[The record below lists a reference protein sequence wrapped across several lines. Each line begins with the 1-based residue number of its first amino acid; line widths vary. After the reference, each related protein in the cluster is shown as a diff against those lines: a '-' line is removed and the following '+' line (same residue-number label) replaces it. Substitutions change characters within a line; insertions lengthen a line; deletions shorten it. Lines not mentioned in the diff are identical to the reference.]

1 MFRLRDRKVKQF
13 AKTVTEK
20 QNSIFVFGSNR
31 LTGEFIYDLIEIG
44 LSSKVALIAD
54 DDREWIED
62 VREKI
67 TVLVEKKHE
76 KYQEPQLYDLIG
88 FSTAE
93 KIIILHD
100 NELVQY
106 IINNIEDLSH
116 SNVKIILVSQF
127 APAFVK
133 YLSQAQKDKFV
144 ITDNV
149 YSITADLYNLMGL
162 PLTQPPV
169 ITVPVPAKHIGKKFA
184 DLGITKSKILRIQR
198 PTGDDKTVNLPPNNV
213 FKAQDSV
220 MVYLFDGEDSIREI
234 IKAFE

>member
-13 AKTVTEK
+13 AKTVSEK
-20 QNSIFVFGSNR
+20 KNSIFVFGSNV
-31 LTGEFIYDLIEIG
+31 LTGEFIYDLLELG
-44 LSSKVALIAD
+44 LGGKVALIAD

-76 KYQEPQLYDLIG
+76 KYQERQLYDLIG

-106 IINNIEDLSH
+106 IINNIEDISH

-133 YLSQAQKDKFV
+133 YLSQAQKNKFV
-144 ITDNV
+144 ITDNIS
-149 YSITADLYNLMGL
+149 SITADLYNLMGL

-169 ITVPVPAKHIGKKFA
+169 ITVPVPEKHIGKKFD
-184 DLGITKSKILRIQR
+184 DLGVKKSKILRVQR
-198 PTGDDKTVNLPPNNV
+198 TINGKITNLPPENS
-213 FKAQDSV
+213 FKEQDLV
-220 MVYLFDGEDSIREI
+220 MLYLFDGEESIREI
-234 IKAFE
+234 IKIFE

>member
-13 AKTVTEK
+13 AKTVSEK
-20 QNSIFVFGSNR
+20 KNSIFVFGSNV
-31 LTGEFIYDLIEIG
+31 LTGEFIYDLLELG
-44 LSSKVALIAD
+44 LGSKVALIAD
-54 DDREWIED
+54 DDREWIDD

-67 TVLVEKKHE
+67 TVLIEKKHE
-76 KYQEPQLYDLIG
+76 KYQERQLYDMIG

-106 IINNIEDLSH
+106 IINNIEDISH

-144 ITDNV
+144 ITDNIS
-149 YSITADLYNLMGL
+149 SITADLYNLMGL

-169 ITVPVPAKHIGKKFA
+169 ITVPVPEKLVGKKF
-184 DLGITKSKILRIQR
+184 DGLEIKKSKILRVQR
-198 PTGDDKTVNLPPNNV
+198 SVNGKITNLPPENT
-213 FKAQDSV
+213 FKEQDLV
-220 MVYLFDGEDSIREI
+220 MLYLFDGEESIREI
-234 IKAFE
+234 INIFE

>member
-20 QNSIFVFGSNR
+20 KNSIFVFGSNV

-44 LSSKVALIAD
+44 LEDKVALIAD
-54 DDREWIED
+54 DEREWIED
-62 VREKI
+62 VQEKI
-67 TVLVEKKHE
+67 TVLIEKKYE
-76 KYQEPQLYDLIG
+76 KYQERQLYDLIG

-106 IINNIEDLSH
+106 IINNIEDISH
-116 SNVKIILVSQF
+116 SNVKIILVSQY

-162 PLTQPPV
+162 PLTQPPI
-169 ITVPVPAKHIGKKFA
+169 ITFPVSPKLIGKKFD
-184 DLGITKSKILRIQR
+184 DLGIKKSKILRVQR
-198 PTGDDKTVNLPPNNV
+198 TIDGKIINLPPGNV
-213 FKAQDSV
+213 FKEQDSV
-220 MVYLFDGEDSIREI
+220 TVYLYEGEDSIREI
-234 IKAFE
+234 IGVFE

>member
-1 MFRLRDRKVKQF
+1 MFKLRNRKVKQF
-13 AKTVTEK
+13 AKTVSEK
-20 QNSIFVFGSNR
+20 NNSIFVFGSNV
-31 LTGEFIYDLIEIG
+31 LTGEFIYDLLELG
-44 LSSKVALIAD
+44 LGNKVALIAD

-76 KYQEPQLYDLIG
+76 KYQERQLYDLIG

-100 NELVQY
+100 NELVEY
-106 IINNIEDLSH
+106 IINNIEDISH
-116 SNVKIILVSQF
+116 SDVKIILVSQY

-169 ITVPVPAKHIGKKFA
+169 ITVPVPEKHIGKKFD
-184 DLGITKSKILRIQR
+184 DLGIKQSKILRVQR
-198 PTGDDKTVNLPPNNV
+198 TIDGKVTNLPPENI
-213 FKAQDSV
+213 FKKHDLV
-220 MVYLFDGEDSIREI
+220 MVYLYDGEESIREI
-234 IKAFE
+234 IKIFG

>member
-13 AKTVTEK
+13 AKTVSEK
-20 QNSIFVFGSNR
+20 KNSIFVFGSNV
-31 LTGEFIYDLIEIG
+31 LTGEFIYDLLELG
-44 LSSKVALIAD
+44 LGSKVALIAD
-54 DDREWIED
+54 DDREWIDD

-67 TVLVEKKHE
+67 TVLIEKKHE
-76 KYQEPQLYDLIG
+76 KYQERQLYDMIG

-106 IINNIEDLSH
+106 IINNIEDISH

-133 YLSQAQKDKFV
+133 YLSQAQKHKFV
-144 ITDNV
+144 ITDNIS
-149 YSITADLYNLMGL
+149 SITADLYNLMGL

-169 ITVPVPAKHIGKKFA
+169 ITVPVPEKLVGKKF
-184 DLGITKSKILRIQR
+184 DGLEIKKSKILRVQR
-198 PTGDDKTVNLPPNNV
+198 SVNGKITNLPPENT
-213 FKAQDSV
+213 FKEQDLV
-220 MVYLFDGEDSIREI
+220 MLYLFDGEESIREI
-234 IKAFE
+234 INIFE

>member
-20 QNSIFVFGSNR
+20 KNSIFVFGSNV

-44 LSSKVALIAD
+44 LEDKVALIAD
-54 DDREWIED
+54 DEREWIED
-62 VREKI
+62 VQEKI
-67 TVLVEKKHE
+67 TVLIEKKYE
-76 KYQEPQLYDLIG
+76 KYQERQLYDLIG

-106 IINNIEDLSH
+106 IINNIEDISH
-116 SNVKIILVSQF
+116 SNVKIILVSQY

-162 PLTQPPV
+162 PLTQPPI
-169 ITVPVPAKHIGKKFA
+169 ITFPVSPKLIGKKFD
-184 DLGITKSKILRIQR
+184 DLGIKKSKILRVQR
-198 PTGDDKTVNLPPNNV
+198 TIDGKIINLPPGNV
-213 FKAQDSV
+213 FKEQDSV
-220 MVYLFDGEDSIREI
+220 TVYLYEGEDSIREI
-234 IKAFE
+234 IGIFE